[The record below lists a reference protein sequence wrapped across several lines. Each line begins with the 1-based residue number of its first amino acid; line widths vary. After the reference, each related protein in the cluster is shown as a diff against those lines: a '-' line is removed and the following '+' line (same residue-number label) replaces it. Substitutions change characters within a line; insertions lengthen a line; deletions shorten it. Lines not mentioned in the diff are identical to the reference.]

1 MTRARRQTGQA
12 TVTTVLFLTVLLGM
26 TGAVLDVGVW
36 FNEDRKLQA
45 TTDAAALAAA
55 QELPDSTALATTRAI
70 EYGDKNGG
78 GVGAE
83 DITYETGVLAND
95 TIVVQTEKDAPGIF
109 TKLFGIDSV
118 EVHATAKARTGVL
131 SAARWV
137 APIVVNWQHP
147 MLQCTPP
154 PCTSPTQID
163 LMNLHSPGGGDA
175 AGAFGLINLNRND
188 PNGNVG
194 ASTLADWMET
204 GFEGEMGLG
213 NYWQA
218 PSTNFNN
225 GQFQDALG
233 SRLNTEVL
241 FPIYRTISGPGSN
254 ARYDIIG
261 WVGFVPTSFH
271 AGGSTGRVNGRFVRV
286 MWEGVAS
293 SSPSQPSFGA
303 FTVSL
308 VE

>member
-1 MTRARRQTGQA
+1 MTRSRRQSGQA
-12 TVTTVLFLTVLLGM
+12 TVTTVLFLTVLLGI

-55 QELPDSTALATTRAI
+55 QELPDSTAFATARAI

-78 GVGAE
+78 GVGTD
-83 DITYETGVLAND
+83 DIAYETSVLAND
-95 TIVVQTEKDAPGIF
+95 TIVVETEKDAPGIF

-154 PCTSPTQID
+154 PCSSPTQID

-175 AGAFGLINLNRND
+175 AGAFGLINLNRDD

-194 ASTLADWMET
+194 ASTLSDWMET

-213 NYWQA
+213 YYWQA

-225 GQFQDALG
+225 SQFQSALS

-241 FPIYRTISGPGSN
+241 FPIYRTIEGPGSN

-261 WVGFVPTSFH
+261 WVGFVPTGFH

-286 MWEGVAS
+286 IWEGIAS

>member
-1 MTRARRQTGQA
+1 MTRFRRQTGQA
-12 TVTTVLFLTVLLGM
+12 AVTTILFLTVLIGM

-55 QELPDSTALATTRAI
+55 QELPESTALATTRAI
-70 EYGDKNGG
+70 EYGDKNEG
-78 GVGAE
+78 GVGAD
-83 DITYETGVLAND
+83 DITYETSVLAND
-95 TIVVQTEKDAPGIF
+95 TILVETEKDAPGIF
-109 TKLFGIDSV
+109 TKLFGVDSV

-154 PCTSPTQID
+154 PCAGATQID

-175 AGAFGLINLNRND
+175 AGAFGLINLNRAD

-194 ASTLADWMET
+194 ASTLADWMLT

-213 NYWQA
+213 DYWQA

-225 GQFQDALG
+225 GQFQDALRA
-233 SRLNTEVL
+233 RLHTEVL
-241 FPIYRTISGPGSN
+241 FPIYRTIEGPGSN

-286 MWEGVAS
+286 MWEGLPA

-303 FTVSL
+303 YTVSL

>member
-1 MTRARRQTGQA
+1 MSPLKHQTGQA
-12 TVTTVLFLTVLLGM
+12 TVMTVLFLTVLLAM

-45 TTDAAALAAA
+45 ATDAAALAAA
-55 QELPDSTALATTRAI
+55 QELPDSTALAATRAL

-78 GVGAE
+78 GVGSD
-83 DITYETGVLAND
+83 DITFETTVLPSD
-95 TIVVQTEKDAPGIF
+95 TILIESERDAPGVF
-109 TKLFGIDSV
+109 TKLFGIESV

-131 SAARWV
+131 SSARYV

-147 MLQCTPP
+147 MLQCTPA
-154 PCTSPTQID
+154 PCAGPTQID
-163 LMNLHSPGGGDA
+163 LMNLHGPGGGDA
-175 AGAFGLINLNRND
+175 AGAFGLINLNRAD

-194 ASTLADWMET
+194 ASTLAEWMLN

-225 GQFQDALG
+225 GQFQDAL
-233 SRLNTEVL
+233 RARMNTEIL
-241 FPIYRTISGPGSN
+241 FPIYRTIAGPGTN

-261 WVGFVPTSFH
+261 WVGFVPTSFN
-271 AGGSTGRVNGRFVRV
+271 ASGSNGTVRGEFVRV
-286 MWEGVAS
+286 MWEGIAS
-293 SSPSQPSFGA
+293 TSPSQPSFGA
-303 FTVSL
+303 YTVSL

>member
-1 MTRARRQTGQA
+1 MTALRRETGQA
-12 TVTTVLFLTVLLGM
+12 TVMTVVFLTVLLGI

-36 FNEDRKLQA
+36 FTADRKLQA

-55 QELPDSTALATTRAI
+55 QELPDSTALATARAL
-70 EYGDKNGG
+70 EYGGKNGG
-78 GVGAE
+78 GVDA
-83 DITYETGVLAND
+83 DDVTYQTTVLPND
-95 TIVVQTEKDAPGIF
+95 TILVETERDEPGIF
-109 TKLFGIDSV
+109 TRLFGIDSV
-118 EVHATAKARTGVL
+118 EVHATAKARTGTL
-131 SAARWV
+131 AAATGV

-154 PCTSPTQID
+154 PCSGPTQID
-163 LMNLHSPGGGDA
+163 LMNLHQSGSGNA

-194 ASTLADWMET
+194 ASTLADWMQM
-204 GFEGEMGLG
+204 GFSGEMTLG

-225 GQFQDALG
+225 SQFLSALTE
-233 SRLNTEVL
+233 RLNTEIL

-261 WVGFVPTSFH
+261 WVGFVPTSFN
-271 AGGSTGRVNGRFVRV
+271 ASGNSGVVNGSFVRV
-286 MWEGVAS
+286 LWTGIAS
-293 SSPSQPSFGA
+293 TSPSQPSFGA
-303 FTVSL
+303 YTVSL

>member
-1 MTRARRQTGQA
+1 MTTFARQTGQA
-12 TVTTVLFLTVLLGM
+12 TVMTVLFLSVLLAM
-26 TGAVLDVGVW
+26 AGAVLDVGVW

-55 QELPDSTALATTRAI
+55 QELPDSTALATSRAL

-78 GVGAE
+78 GVDSD
-83 DITYETGVLAND
+83 DITYETTVLPSD
-95 TIVVQTEKDAPGIF
+95 TVLVETERDAPGIF
-109 TKLFGIDSV
+109 TRLLGVESV
-118 EVHATAKARTGVL
+118 EVHATAKARTGTL
-131 SAARWV
+131 STARWV

-154 PCTSPTQID
+154 PCAGATQID
-163 LMNLHSPGGGDA
+163 LMDLHSPGGGDA
-175 AGAFGLINLNRND
+175 AGAFGLINLNRSD
-188 PNGNVG
+188 ANGNVG
-194 ASTLADWMET
+194 ASTLADWMLT
-204 GFEGEMGLG
+204 GFSGEMGLG

-225 GQFQDALG
+225 GQFQNALRD
-233 SRLNTEVL
+233 RLNTEIL

-271 AGGSTGRVNGRFVRV
+271 AGGSTGTVRGEFVRV
-286 MWEGVAS
+286 LWEGLPS
-293 SSPSQPSFGA
+293 SNPSQPSFGA
-303 FTVSL
+303 YTVSL